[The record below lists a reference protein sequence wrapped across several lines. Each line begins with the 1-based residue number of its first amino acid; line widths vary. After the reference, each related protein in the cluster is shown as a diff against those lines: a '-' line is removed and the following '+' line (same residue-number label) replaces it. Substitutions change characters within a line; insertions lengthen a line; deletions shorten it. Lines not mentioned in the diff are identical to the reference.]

1 MCFVPFVH
9 GCITAPVTMPVWAHS
24 MHLVNVCQLGAQ
36 MDVLGVRDPRM
47 GKTAPT
53 KRVWTKGSPPTFWSP
68 NPCAQLKII
77 KDPKELM

>member
-1 MCFVPFVH
+1 
-9 GCITAPVTMPVWAHS
+9 MPVWAHS
-24 MHLVNVCQLGAQ
+24 MYLVNVCQLGAQ
-36 MDVLGVRDPRM
+36 MGVLGVRDPRM

-68 NPCAQLKII
+68 NPRAQLKII